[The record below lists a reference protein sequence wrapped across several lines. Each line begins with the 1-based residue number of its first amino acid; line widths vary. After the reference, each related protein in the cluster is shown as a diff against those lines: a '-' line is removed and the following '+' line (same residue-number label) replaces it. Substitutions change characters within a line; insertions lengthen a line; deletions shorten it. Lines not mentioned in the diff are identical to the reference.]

1 MTKNIIYILVAGVAV
16 YFLFFYKKD
25 KETTATTPTTPTGGG
40 TSGGGGSATTGTTA
54 PPWNIG
60 ETRLKL
66 KAGKFAY
73 DAVEPTPT
81 KLYENRTGTA
91 QLLGG
96 VIEYVGTYNGQR
108 GYILK
113 FQSDSLLPSTAPS
126 YRRRAFYESDL
137 II

>member
-54 PPWNIG
+54 PPYAIG

-66 KAGKFAY
+66 K
-73 DAVEPTPT
+73 
-81 KLYENRTGTA
+81 TGCSSYYVDTGNKDYTNTDLA
-91 QLLGG
+91 PVFLGG
-96 VIEYVGTYNGQR
+96 KVVRRGTQQGVN
-108 GYILK
+108 GYILQ
-113 FQSDSLLPSTAPS
+113 FNTANGIKE
-126 YRRRAFYESDL
+126 RAFYESDL

>member
-25 KETTATTPTTPTGGG
+25 ETKTTTPASPSGGG
-40 TSGGGGSATTGTTA
+40 TTTA
-54 PPWNIG
+54 PPYAIG

-73 DAVEPTPT
+73 DAMELTPT
-81 KLYENRTGTA
+81 KLYENRSGAA
-91 QLLGG
+91 QFLGG
-96 VIEYVGTYNGQR
+96 EVEAVGTYGGQR

-113 FQSDSLLPSTAPS
+113 FATDSLLPNTAPS
-126 YRRRAFYESDL
+126 YRRRAFYETDL

>member
-40 TSGGGGSATTGTTA
+40 TSGGRGGGSTPTGTTA
-54 PPWNIG
+54 PPYAIG

-66 KAGKFAY
+66 K
-73 DAVEPTPT
+73 
-81 KLYENRTGTA
+81 TGCSSYYVDTGNKDYTNTDLA
-91 QLLGG
+91 PVFLGG
-96 VIEYVGTYNGQR
+96 KVVRRGTQQGVN
-108 GYILK
+108 GYILQ
-113 FQSDSLLPSTAPS
+113 FNTANGIKE
-126 YRRRAFYESDL
+126 RAFYESDL